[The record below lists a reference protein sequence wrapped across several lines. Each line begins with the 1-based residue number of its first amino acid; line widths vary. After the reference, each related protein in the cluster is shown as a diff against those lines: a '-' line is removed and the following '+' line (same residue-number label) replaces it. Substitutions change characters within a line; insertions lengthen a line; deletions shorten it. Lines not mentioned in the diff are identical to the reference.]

1 MSTLQTYF
9 RAPFTLVSLLTFL
22 TKDVVQNVLITPS
35 CAKKTQQNPMWA
47 DGICDKSIVF
57 VNRETLNFR
66 RMIVAVMKQLEQ
78 LPKQLEKNLGFNRNQ
93 AHDLHVAGAAL
104 KPLRNELVML
114 CFTTVIIIL
123 LTKTY
128 VWPIVLMV
136 ADGKAVDLHSNLQ
149 LWKGVNNWDYRKG
162 TWVRTYFLN
171 LGVKG

>member
-35 CAKKTQQNPMWA
+35 CGKKTQQNPMWD
-47 DGICDKSIVF
+47 DGICDKS
-57 VNRETLNFR
+57 
-66 RMIVAVMKQLEQ
+66 QLFLWTAKHGILEEWSSQ
-78 LPKQLEKNLGFNRNQ
+78 LWSNLSSCQSSWKKNLGFNRNQ

-104 KPLRNELVML
+104 KPLSNELVML

-123 LTKTY
+123 LTKPY

-162 TWVRTYFLN
+162 TWDRTY
-171 LGVKG
+171 